1 MKNFIYTL
9 SAAVLFIFSA
19 CNKDYLD
26 TMPTDSYASDQVF
39 TTVDNAWNAI
49 NGIHRSLY
57 KQYDNQDQGG
67 QGSMMIA
74 NDLLGEDVVM
84 TATGNGWFNTTYK
97 WTMHRNASATFLK
110 YSYLFYYKIISN
122 ANMIINNV
130 DGATGAESE
139 KKNIKGQAYAYRAW
153 AMWNLV
159 QYFAVRYDASGG
171 NTQLGVPVLTTNVT
185 EGQARATVAEVY
197 KQMNT
202 DADSAIAELTLA
214 SAPSNK
220 SHISVSTAKG
230 IKARIA
236 LTQGNWADAAKYAA
250 EAKAGYTLMSNA
262 SYQAGFNDYTNG
274 EWMWGSHQISEQT
287 SYYYSFFAYM
297 SCNFNSTNIRTN
309 PKAINSTLYNQISA
323 TDVRKKMWSVDGSG
337 VTVPSGGLLK
347 PYMNKKFLAAS
358 SSSSIGDV
366 PNMRAAE
373 MYLIEAE
380 ADARMGQDAAAADVL
395 YTLAVNRDP
404 AYVKSTRTGENLLQ
418 EILLQR
424 RIELWGE
431 GFRFFDLKRMNVA
444 LDRTGANH
452 NTTLTNGLMTMP
464 AGDNRWQFLIPQDEI
479 NANKAVVQNDL

>member
-1 MKNFIYTL
+1 MKNFIYIL
-9 SAAVLFIFSA
+9 SAAALFTFSA
-19 CNKDYLD
+19 CKKDYLD
-26 TMPTDSYASDQVF
+26 TMPTNSYASDQVF

-67 QGSMMIA
+67 QGSMMIN
-74 NDLLGEDVVM
+74 NDMLGEDLVM
-84 TATGNGWFNTTYK
+84 TAAGNNWYNTTYK
-97 WTMHRNASATFLK
+97 WTMHRNASASLLK

-122 ANMIINNV
+122 ANMIINNI
-130 DGATGAESE
+130 DGAVGSESDR
-139 KKNIKGQAYAYRAW
+139 KNIKGQAYAYRAW

-159 QYFAVRYDASGG
+159 QYFAIRYDGSGG

-185 EGQARATVAEVY
+185 EGQPRATVEEVY
-197 KQMNT
+197 KQMNM
-202 DADSAIAELTLA
+202 DADSAIADLTVA
-214 SAPSNK
+214 SAPNNK
-220 SHISVSTAKG
+220 SHINVNTAKG

-236 LTQGNWADAAKYAA
+236 LTQQNWADAAKYAA
-250 EAKAGYTLMSNA
+250 EAKAGYTLMTNA
-262 SYQAGFNDYTNG
+262 SYQTGFNDYTNS

-287 SYYYSFFAYM
+287 SYFYSFFAFM
-297 SCNFNSTNIRTN
+297 SCNYNSTNIRTN

-366 PNMRAAE
+366 PLMRAAE

-380 ADARMGQDAAAADVL
+380 ADVRMGQSAAAADVL

-404 AYVKSTRTGENLLQ
+404 NYVKSTGTGDALLK
-418 EILLQR
+418 EILFQR

-431 GFRFFDLKRMNVA
+431 GFRFFDLKRMNAA

-452 NTTLTNGLMTMP
+452 STTLTNGLMTVP
-464 AGDNRWQFLIPQDEI
+464 AGDKQWQFLIPQDEL